1 MRTKR
6 SKVVIVGAGLV
17 GSATAFSLITQAV
30 CDDVVL
36 IDKDP
41 KRAKAEAMDLQ
52 NCIEYLNRNAK
63 IEAGG
68 FNSCSDADI
77 VVITAAAPYAKG
89 QTRLDM
95 LEQSAGIV
103 RSIVPAV
110 MKSGFDGLFIL
121 ITNPVDVISY
131 YAYRLSGL
139 PKGQIIG
146 TGTALDSARLKN
158 ILADLIKVD
167 PRSIHA
173 FTMGEHGD
181 SQMIPWSR
189 IYIGGKPFFHIL
201 KDNRKIEE
209 AISLVEVH
217 RKTVNLGWEIAGGK
231 GATNYGIAATTV
243 GIIKAVLFDENRV
256 IPVSALLTGEY
267 GESNVF
273 AGVPAII
280 NRSGVKE
287 IVEIPMTA
295 EEKRAFQESVAVIR
309 TTVTK
314 LNCNG

>member
-1 MRTKR
+1 MRRKR
-6 SKVVIVGAGLV
+6 SKVVIIGAGLV
-17 GSATAFSLITQAV
+17 GSATAFSLITQSV

-36 IDKDP
+36 IDKDN

-63 IEAGG
+63 ITSGG
-68 FNSCSDADI
+68 YDSCSDADI
-77 VVITAAAPYAKG
+77 VVITAAAPYVKG

-95 LEQSAGIV
+95 LEHSAGIV
-103 RSIVPAV
+103 RSVVLSV
-110 MKSGFDGLFIL
+110 MKSGFDGLFLL
-121 ITNPVDVISY
+121 ITNPVDVLSY

-139 PKGQIIG
+139 PKSQIIG

-158 ILADLIKVD
+158 ILADVIHVD

-173 FTMGEHGD
+173 FSMGEHGD

-189 IYIGGKPFFHIL
+189 LYIGGKSFFDIL

-209 AISLVEVH
+209 AINLVDVH

-231 GATNYGIAATTV
+231 GATNYGIATTTV
-243 GIIKAVLFDENRV
+243 GIIKAVLFDENKV

-267 GESNVF
+267 GEKDVF
-273 AGVPAII
+273 AGVPAVI
-280 NRSGVKE
+280 NRDGVKE
-287 IVEIPMTA
+287 VVEITMTPDEK
-295 EEKRAFQESVAVIR
+295 EEFKKSVDVIR
-309 TTVTK
+309 STITK